1 MIHSSADALWSALT
15 NLIETKI
22 LDHMQAL
29 AQRIAGRRI
38 PRNFVGDPIADA
50 YGVPVAKIC
59 WVRDRIDAIEKAMR
73 PINTLRASSAAVDQ
87 IIELYALASDAASA
101 SMEGISPSKP
111 SRRPC
116 DFCWRTASGTPSDK
130 SGRWMANYTCQKHAP
145 RGERGLTNKDRAD
158 AMRRAKLVA
167 EPLRIK
173 KTEGSVCPP
182 RPWLF
187 YWRELLRDLQ
197 VARQREINEALWTE
211 PFEYD
216 PLKFDDAM
224 RQALELDHVPLTVI
238 TKTYPVDPRLDA
250 SGVNPDN
257 NPHWWAHPSQVL
269 GRHAAVLEI
278 YGRASKNRKRRTWR
292 PEVDEDE
299 IALENQAKMA
309 RAVRLAAEGKSP
321 RAAAR
326 ESGLGEKHFMSVYRR
341 VKARS
346 GIAERWMPPR
356 IRSEL

>member
-22 LDHMQAL
+22 PDHMQAL

-87 IIELYALASDAASA
+87 IIELYTIASDAASA

-130 SGRWMANYTCQKHAP
+130 YDRWMVNYTCTKHAP
-145 RGERGLTNKDRAD
+145 AGEKRLTNSIRAD

-167 EPLRIK
+167 EPVRVKEI
-173 KTEGSVCPP
+173 EGSDRPP

-197 VARQREINEALWTE
+197 AKRQREINEALMAR

-224 RQALELDHVPLTVI
+224 RQALELDHVASTAI

-250 SGVNPDN
+250 SGLTLNN

-278 YGRASKNRKRRTWR
+278 NGRASKNRKRRTWR

-299 IALENQAKMA
+299 SALENQAKMEH
-309 RAVRLAAEGKSP
+309 AVRLAAKGKSP
-321 RAAAR
+321 RVAAR

-341 VKARS
+341 VKAQESTRS
-346 GIAERWMPPR
+346 AA
-356 IRSEL
+356 